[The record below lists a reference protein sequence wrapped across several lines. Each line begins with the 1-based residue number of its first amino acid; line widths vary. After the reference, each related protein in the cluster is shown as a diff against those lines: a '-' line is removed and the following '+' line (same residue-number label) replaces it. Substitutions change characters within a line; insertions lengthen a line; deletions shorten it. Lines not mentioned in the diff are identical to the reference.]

1 MQKRSLVAAAL
12 AASFLTIGCG
22 NNLTEP
28 TPPTAFE
35 QADLVRGGA
44 LYDKWWIVAGVSEPD
59 GDHPLWSQRPDQTSN
74 NRSGGVTFRCKECH
88 GWDYKGVDGVYSAGS
103 HRTGFPG
110 IIGTAKSPQEIFDL
124 LKNHHEYGSL
134 GLSDGDLWDMTKFVL
149 EGLIDTDSIIDQE
162 GKFISDSGSGPSI
175 YDESC
180 TSCHGADGLT
190 KPSDAI
196 PDQPGASPD
205 YDEFPQVIANE
216 NPWEFQHKILFGQPG
231 TDMPLL
237 ARDGITLEE
246 LASLGAF
253 VQSLDMPEED
263 GQD

>member
-1 MQKRSLVAAAL
+1 MKKPPFVVTLLV
-12 AASFLTIGCG
+12 ASFLMIGCG
-22 NNLTEP
+22 GKRTEP

-44 LYDKWWIVAGVSEPD
+44 MYDKWWTVAGASEPD

-74 NRSGGVTFRCKECH
+74 NRSGGDTFRCKECH
-88 GWDYKGVDGVYSAGS
+88 GWDYKGLDGVYGAGS

-110 IIGTAKSPQEIFDL
+110 ILGTSKTPQEIFDL
-124 LKNHHEYGSL
+124 LKDHHEYGSL
-134 GLSDGDLWDMTKFVL
+134 GLDDAALWDLTKFVL
-149 EGLIDTDSIIDQE
+149 EGLIDTALIIDQE
-162 GKFISDSGSGPSI
+162 GKFISDGDGGKLI
-175 YDESC
+175 YDQSC

-196 PDQPGASPD
+196 PEQPGAHPD

-216 NPWEFQHKILFGQPG
+216 NPWEFQHKTRFGQPG

-237 ARDGITLEE
+237 AEDGITNEE

-253 VQSLDMPEED
+253 VQSLDMPEEEA
-263 GQD
+263 QE